1 MEEFMRL
8 IRLYFIKNR
17 KGTKGMKRIFIAASV
32 FLLISM
38 LGAHALAAYA
48 PVGVGEKE
56 RYNINL
62 FLSNFSEQGMMFYSS
77 GRVNDETL
85 VNFALD
91 HIWLNRQDLVE
102 RADFGAHNFRIA
114 DDRIEG
120 IALKYFGVAP
130 ESYASSRYA
139 YHDGFF
145 YGESTGGYMGN
156 GVVSLSHVEDMGGGV
171 YGVYFGCYG
180 EGEFFAADDCY
191 LRPEQAAVRFA
202 GSAVHTGYAMID
214 THAAGLLSREG
225 WTLMQYDVLN

>member
-1 MEEFMRL
+1 
-8 IRLYFIKNR
+8 
-17 KGTKGMKRIFIAASV
+17 MKKRVLSALLLLCLLPISV
-32 FLLISM
+32 
-38 LGAHALAAYA
+38 LAAYA
-48 PVGVGEKE
+48 PVGVGERE

-62 FLSNFSEQGMMFYSS
+62 FLSNFSEQGMTFYSS

-114 DDRIEG
+114 DDRIEE
-120 IALKYFGVAP
+120 IALKYFGKAP

-180 EGEFFAADDCY
+180 EGEFVAADDCY

-202 GSAVHTGYAMID
+202 GSAVHTGYAVID

>member
-1 MEEFMRL
+1 MR
-8 IRLYFIKNR
+8 IWKS
-17 KGTKGMKRIFIAASV
+17 MMAALALV
-32 FLLISM
+32 M
-38 LGAHALAAYA
+38 MMAAPALAAYA
-48 PVGVGEKE
+48 PVGVDEKE

-62 FLSNFSEQGMMFYSS
+62 FLSNFSEQGITFYSS

-114 DDRIEG
+114 DDRIEE
-120 IALKYFGVAP
+120 IALKYFGIAP
-130 ESYASSRYA
+130 ESYVSGRYE
-139 YHDGFF
+139 YRDGFF

-180 EGEFFAADDCY
+180 EGEFFAASDCY
-191 LRPEQAAVRFA
+191 LRPEQAAAKFP
-202 GSAVHTGYAMID
+202 GSAVHTGYAVID
-214 THAAGLLSREG
+214 THCAGLESRSG
-225 WTLMQYDVLN
+225 WTIRQYDVLN

>member
-1 MEEFMRL
+1 MIM
-8 IRLYFIKNR
+8 K
-17 KGTKGMKRIFIAASV
+17 KGIAALC
-32 FLLISM
+32 LLLVALPFS
-38 LGAHALAAYA
+38 ALAAYA
-48 PVGVGEKE
+48 PVGVHEKE

-62 FLSNFSEQGMMFYSS
+62 FLSNFSEQGMTFYSS

-102 RADFGAHNFRIA
+102 RADFGVYNFRIA
-114 DDRIEG
+114 DDRIEE

-139 YHDGFF
+139 YEGGYF
-145 YGESTGGYMGN
+145 YGESTGGYMGH

-180 EGEFFAADDCY
+180 EGEFFAASDCG
-191 LRPEQAAVRFA
+191 LRPEQAAA
-202 GSAVHTGYAMID
+202 KYSGSAVHTGYAVIN
-214 THAAGLLSREG
+214 THGMGLSDRTG
-225 WTLMQYDVLN
+225 WTLRQYDVLN